1 MDSTILDAVI
11 PLTVIAIWINSV
23 FNPKKN
29 KTDEMKKEAPSL
41 NKPKIFFKKLS
52 AFFRKPNKQEKFV
65 WDELILLHKVN
76 SWRHG
81 VYETE
86 KYVESTF
93 TLAEN
98 KDGFYR
104 YLLHD
109 KELHFDVN
117 VTQAFPVEM
126 TTDLFVLASHFN
138 NLLTFGKVVVNVQHR
153 TVTFSYSNDIS
164 FYAVYPEKIEEHLSR
179 HFYITRDVHW
189 AFEKYLQ
196 EREEPAIIIGEL
208 LNIQKNRGEKTEGN

>member
-1 MDSTILDAVI
+1 MDSTILDAII
-11 PLTVIAIWINSV
+11 PITIIAIWINKV
-23 FNPKKN
+23 MNPKMN
-29 KTDEMKKEAPSL
+29 KPDEMKKEAPSPNRL
-41 NKPKIFFKKLS
+41 KLFFKKLS
-52 AFFRKPNKQEKFV
+52 AFLRKPDKQEKFV
-65 WDELILLHKVN
+65 WNELTQLHKVN

-104 YLLHD
+104 YLLLD
-109 KELHFDVN
+109 NELHFDVCVIN
-117 VTQAFPVEM
+117 NFPPEM

-138 NLLTFGKVVVNVQHR
+138 NLLKFGKVVIDIPHR
-153 TVTFSYSNDIS
+153 TVTFSYQNEVS
-164 FYAVYPEKIEEHLSR
+164 FYAVYPKKIEEHLSR
-179 HFYITRDVHW
+179 HFFITRDVYW
-189 AFEKYLQ
+189 AFDKFLQ

-208 LNIQKNRGEKTEGN
+208 LNIQKNRGEKSEGN